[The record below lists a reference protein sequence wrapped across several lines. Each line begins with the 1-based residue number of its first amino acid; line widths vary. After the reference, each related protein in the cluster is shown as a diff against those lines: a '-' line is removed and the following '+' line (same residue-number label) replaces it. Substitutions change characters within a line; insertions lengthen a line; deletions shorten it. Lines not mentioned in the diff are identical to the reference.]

1 MAPPAP
7 QQPLPVRLFPQAQK
21 MLRQPCPDLTKSEG
35 TAGRC
40 RFELSVRFTIWNR
53 ITGNISMPA
62 TAWTTAPSRRPEHA
76 LTQHQPSALPT
87 T

>member
-1 MAPPAP
+1 M
-7 QQPLPVRLFPQAQK
+7 RLFPQAQK

-40 RFELSVRFTIWNR
+40 RFELGVRFTIWNR

-62 TAWTTAPSRRPEHA
+62 TA
-76 LTQHQPSALPT
+76 
-87 T
+87 